1 MSSDTDALRELT
13 DEEFAE
19 IEKLAGMGWNLRKI
33 AMYLGCSYTSF
44 RRLYDNC
51 PDIEPGTIRYHYDR
65 GILLVQATVDQQIVD
80 KASEGNLTAIQ
91 IYEKKQAENKI
102 RDLKT
107 DILHGNR

>member
-13 DEEFAE
+13 PEEFDD
-19 IEKLAGMGWNLRKI
+19 IEKLAGMGWNLKKI
-33 AMYLGCSYTSF
+33 AMYLGCSYASF
-44 RRLYDNC
+44 QRHYDNC
-51 PDIEPGTIRYHYDR
+51 LEIVPGTIRYHYDR
-65 GILLVQATVDQQIVD
+65 GIIIIQGSIDEKIIS